1 MKTQEFP
8 LPNGIRFQTVHI
20 DEPGSWALNKDGT
33 TEDYFVIY
41 HDNKLELFH
50 VASRSPYRIEQ
61 IDLETSSGAAHWQHV
76 ESFLVS
82 GGAART

>member
-1 MKTQEFP
+1 MESDFRQSTS
-8 LPNGIRFQTVHI
+8 T
-20 DEPGSWALNKDGT
+20 EPGSWALNKDGT

-76 ESFLVS
+76 QSFLVS
-82 GGAART
+82 GGAAGLEPGLQV